1 MLAGRV
7 TSDVNESNPDEVQ
20 EKDEKPS
27 VKICHAAKKRIKK
40 TKLEKSIE
48 MLSEGFQASIEKET
62 DMFMKLER
70 MRHREMLEHE
80 IRLKELDNERRRE
93 ERQHELLLLNLLGQT
108 RNPLPPQREVNVHPS
123 LMYVDTGAGH
133 GRHYAQSHGSSST
146 SDESNYFEL

>member
-1 MLAGRV
+1 
-7 TSDVNESNPDEVQ
+7 
-20 EKDEKPS
+20 
-27 VKICHAAKKRIKK
+27 
-40 TKLEKSIE
+40 
-48 MLSEGFQASIEKET
+48 MLSEGFQVSIEKET

-80 IRLKELDNERRRE
+80 IRLKELDNERHRE

-123 LMYVDTGAGH
+123 LMYVVDTGAGH
-133 GRHYAQSHGSSST
+133 GRHYVQSHGSSST